1 MAGSGLHARPMTT
14 TDHRSALHQS
24 YEHAATIVAGVR
36 PEQLGL
42 PTPCPDYDVA
52 ALVDHLVGAGHRAV
66 ALAGGGAPGGD
77 EFPHVELAEA
87 VEQLRAAGKE
97 SASAWADDAT
107 LERTVTMPWGETYTG
122 RTLADMYLGELA
134 AHAWD
139 LARATGQ
146 LDRIDGS
153 LGTPALEAAR
163 SMLKP
168 EYRDAMGP
176 GSPFGAEVPAPEGAT
191 DYERF
196 VAFMGRDPR

>member
-1 MAGSGLHARPMTT
+1 MSD
-14 TDHRSALHQS
+14 TDRRSALHRS

-36 PEQLGL
+36 ADQTGL
-42 PTPCPDYDVA
+42 PTPCPEYDVA
-52 ALVDHLVGAGHRAV
+52 VLVDHLVGAGHRAV
-66 ALAGGGAPGGD
+66 ELGRGVAPTGD

-87 VEQLRAAGKE
+87 PDELRATGKE
-97 SASAWADDAT
+97 SAAVWADDANLDRT
-107 LERTVTMPWGETYTG
+107 LTMPWGETYTG
-122 RTLADMYLGELA
+122 RTLVDMYLAELA

-146 LDRIDGS
+146 VDRID
-153 LGTPALEAAR
+153 PALGSPALAAAR
-163 SMLKP
+163 AMLKP
-168 EYRDAMGP
+168 EYRDLMSS